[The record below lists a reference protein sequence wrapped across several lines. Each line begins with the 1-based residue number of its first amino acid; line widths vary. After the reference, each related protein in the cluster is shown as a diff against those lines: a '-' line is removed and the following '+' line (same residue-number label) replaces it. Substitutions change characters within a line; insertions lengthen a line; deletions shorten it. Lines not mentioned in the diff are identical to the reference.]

1 MFYDVFCKLCTDNGL
16 TPSGAASKIGFNRAS
31 VTVWKN
37 TGRPPKPELL
47 DKIAAFFDVSTDYLL
62 EKTTKEKPAATED
75 SGISQELFERADER
89 PSTSFLY
96 TLSIGAAPAFAS
108 YDDYLTD
115 DKLFVFQSNTIREL
129 AKQGPCVFIG
139 RCADYVLRQQ
149 PGMLSV
155 FIHAP
160 LEQRVL
166 RVARLY
172 NIDEDKARARIRK
185 TDKTRANY
193 YNYYADG
200 DWGRA
205 DRYDIAL
212 NTGKLPIPIA
222 AQLLADA
229 AKLVK

>member
-1 MFYDVFCKLCTDNGL
+1 MAHPVICIGRQFGSGGREIGLAVSQKMGIPFYDKEILKK
-16 TPSGAASKIGFNRAS
+16 AAQ
-31 VTVWKN
+31 
-37 TGRPPKPELL
+37 
-47 DKIAAFFDVSTDYLL
+47 
-62 EKTTKEKPAATED
+62 D

-89 PSTSFLY
+89 PSSSFLY

-193 YNYYADG
+193 YNYSADG

>member
-1 MFYDVFCKLCTDNGL
+1 MKGNRIITIGRQIGSGGSEIGMEVAKRLGIQCYDRQLIEMACDYGELDQDILAEAEEKRPNPFLY
-16 TPSGAASKIGFNRAS
+16 S
-31 VTVWKN
+31 VPRQMQNDK
-37 TGRPPKPELL
+37 TGRG
-47 DKIAAFFDVSTDYLL
+47 IAINDMVFNLQSEVIRRLA
-62 EKTTKEKPAATED
+62 EKE
-75 SGISQELFERADER
+75 S
-89 PSTSFLY
+89 
-96 TLSIGAAPAFAS
+96 
-108 YDDYLTD
+108 
-115 DKLFVFQSNTIREL
+115 
-129 AKQGPCVFIG
+129 CVIIG

>member
-1 MFYDVFCKLCTDNGL
+1 MAHPVICIGRQFGSGGREIGLAVSQKMGIPFYDKEILKK
-16 TPSGAASKIGFNRAS
+16 AAQ
-31 VTVWKN
+31 
-37 TGRPPKPELL
+37 
-47 DKIAAFFDVSTDYLL
+47 
-62 EKTTKEKPAATED
+62 D

-89 PSTSFLY
+89 PSSSFLY

-193 YNYYADG
+193 YNYYSDG
-200 DWGRA
+200 DWGRS

>member
-1 MFYDVFCKLCTDNGL
+1 MQTSALHQL
-16 TPSGAASKIGFNRAS
+16 S
-31 VTVWKN
+31 VH
-37 TGRPPKPELL
+37 
-47 DKIAAFFDVSTDYLL
+47 A
-62 EKTTKEKPAATED
+62 
-75 SGISQELFERADER
+75 
-89 PSTSFLY
+89 
-96 TLSIGAAPAFAS
+96 LSIRAAPAPLPA
-108 YDDYLTD
+108 DDYLTD

-129 AKQGPCVFIG
+129 AKQGPCVHWPLC
-139 RCADYVLRQQ
+139 RLMLRQQ

-185 TDKTRANY
+185 TDKRAPTY

-222 AQLLADA
+222 AQLAADA